1 MLILLYLISVYNSIY
16 DLEDLI
22 STQELTRSNLTNEN
36 SKTQLIQKDSRNEP
50 NNSISYREDEYEKYE
65 PVHNCFVTCC
75 SFPCRIFYT
84 ILVFLIILISF
95 LLFSGGYVLEDRL
108 YTIVGGIILGA
119 GIIFITIMMALYKF
133 CEAKSKMF
141 YGIPVYV

>member
-1 MLILLYLISVYNSIY
+1 MLILLYLISVYNSIH
-16 DLEDLI
+16 DLEDLT

-75 SFPCRIFYT
+75 SFPSRVFYT
-84 ILVFLIILISF
+84 ILVLLAILTGIFLCVS
-95 LLFSGGYVLEDRL
+95 GYVLKNAWYSKL
-108 YTIVGGIILGA
+108 GGIILGA
-119 GIIFITIMMALYKF
+119 GIIYTIIMLGLYKF
-133 CEAKSKMF
+133 CEAKSGSF
-141 YGIPVYV
+141 YGIPIYV